1 MGKIESE
8 SNMARKGSDSAPHPV
23 EAKTGGSYPA
33 AGCFTQGW
41 ATQLVVSALEEAV
54 EKGWIQ
60 DEDVTYEALVGFLGG
75 RGRRF
80 YNIQSL
86 IKENNEKRI
95 VLERKGERIPESI
108 KSKDGSIEVVPFRR
122 GEEIWSLRWK
132 H

>member
-1 MGKIESE
+1 M
-8 SNMARKGSDSAPHPV
+8 RKGSDSAPHPV
-23 EAKTGGSYPA
+23 EAKKGCHIA

-54 EKGWIQ
+54 EKGWVQ
-60 DEDVTYEALVGFLGG
+60 DEEVTDEALGEFLGG

-86 IKENNEKRI
+86 TKENKKPSI
-95 VLERKGERIPESI
+95 ILERKGERIPESI
-108 KSKDGSIEVVPFRR
+108 KSMDGSIEVVPFRR